1 MVVVVGRRK
10 RRRKKGV
17 LGRGLSDKTSFLVL
31 NTNKPK
37 PKKKKTKAPLFAG
50 AGNFAMAEPMRTDDV
65 CPISDSPHVMSSLK
79 EGGGSACVLCGF
91 IPEGFD
97 ACAALAAL
105 LS

>member
-17 LGRGLSDKTSFLVL
+17 LGRGLSDKTSFLVQKRPA
-31 NTNKPK
+31 TNKPK

-65 CPISDSPHVMSSLK
+65 CPISGSPHVMSSLK

-91 IPEGFD
+91 NPEGFD
-97 ACAALAAL
+97 ACVR
-105 LS
+105 S